1 MEFTKMQKRIL
12 NKKPNGPSLIKGECG
27 SGKTFAVVNKIPS
40 LVEQYCIQNN
50 DRVLVV
56 SMDSKRTALI
66 KEEYKSI
73 CKNKYYQSSFFD
85 NAKNNNIEFLDINNL
100 TSYYFNKFRKRNN
113 NKLECADE
121 LEVKKLLDDAVEFVK
136 VIYKKNTIFKDEY
149 FNFIQDEIAY
159 IKSMN
164 YSSYKQY
171 AFSDRKERSF
181 KKNGPRVLRK
191 NSTQRKIIFD
201 IYRKYNENL
210 KSINK
215 IDIYDINF
223 IAFREAKK
231 KSSKKFTHIIVDNCE
246 ELTKIEFEIV
256 NALYNKNNYSSITFL
271 MDCSKESYR
280 NSWIRKSRIFES
292 LGYDMKGRTINLKT
306 EDIKLLNNEC
316 SAVSRKMSFAKS
328 VKNKG
333 IKKNDFIENIAFDLS
348 YFDIGT
354 ESENM
359 NESKDNNCGYNEL
372 DVIEY
377 IDLKRNVSHSFIKD
391 YDYETEIYIKD
402 EGLEEKVEDVCSI
415 PVFNEI
421 AAGSPILINDAFQ
434 DNYVLPKAWIKNEK
448 DTFILKIKGDS
459 MINKNIED
467 GDFVVIRKQ
476 NTAEIGDIVAVDI
489 AGEAT
494 LKTYRKLYGKI
505 ALMPENEKYD
515 PIMIGDQE
523 FGFLGVAIGV
533 IKNN

>member
-1 MEFTKMQKRIL
+1 MGFTKTQKRIL
-12 NKKPNGPSLIKGECG
+12 NRKPNGHSLIKGECG
-27 SGKTFAVVNKIPS
+27 SGKTFAVVNKIPA
-40 LVEQYCIQNN
+40 LVEQYCIEKN
-50 DRVLVV
+50 DKVLVV
-56 SMDSKRTALI
+56 SSDNKRAASI
-66 KEEYKSI
+66 KEEYRNI
-73 CKNKYYQSSFFD
+73 CENKYYQSSFFCND
-85 NAKNNNIEFLDINNL
+85 RDKCIEFFDIHNL
-100 TSYYFNKFRKRNN
+100 TSYYFDKFK
-113 NKLECADE
+113 KKSKKHIECADE
-121 LEVKKLLDDAVEFVK
+121 NEIKKCLEDAINFVK
-136 VIYKKNTIFKDEY
+136 SNYKKNAIFKDEY
-149 FNFIQDEIAY
+149 FNFIKDEIFY
-159 IKSMN
+159 IKNMN
-164 YSSYKQY
+164 YSSYKDY
-171 AFSDRKERSF
+171 AFSCRSGRVF
-181 KKNGPRVLRK
+181 KKSGRTLRK

-201 IYRKYNENL
+201 IFEKYNENL

-215 IDIYDINF
+215 IDSYDADF
-223 IAFREAKK
+223 MAFREARKK
-231 KSSKKFTHIIVDNCE
+231 NTKKFTHIIVDNCE
-246 ELTKIEFEIV
+246 ELSKIQFEIV

-280 NSWIRKSRIFES
+280 HIRKSKIFES
-292 LGYDMKGRTINLKT
+292 LGYDMKGRTINLKR
-306 EDIKLLNNEC
+306 EDINLLNSNT
-316 SAVSRKMSFAKS
+316 SVTSKKVNKRNTVKDKS
-328 VKNKG
+328 
-333 IKKNDFIENIAFDLS
+333 IENIEFDLC
-348 YFDIGT
+348 YYDI
-354 ESENM
+354 
-359 NESKDNNCGYNEL
+359 DNLKNNSCGYNEL
-372 DVIEY
+372 DVIQY
-377 IDLKRNVSHSFIKD
+377 IDLKRNVCHSFIKD

-402 EGLEEKVEDVCSI
+402 EGLEEKVEDICSI

-434 DNYVLPKAWIKNEK
+434 DNYVLPKAWIRNEK

-505 ALMPENEKYD
+505 ALMPENEKYE